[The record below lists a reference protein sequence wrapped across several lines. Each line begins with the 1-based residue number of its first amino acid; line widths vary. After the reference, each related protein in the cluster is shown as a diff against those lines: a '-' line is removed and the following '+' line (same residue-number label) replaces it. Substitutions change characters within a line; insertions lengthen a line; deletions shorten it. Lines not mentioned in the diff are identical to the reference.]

1 MASTDG
7 PTGATIAAIAADATV
22 RAGVTYGAR
31 PRSIRQHRGGS
42 MSTHSEYPSETRGDG
57 WVTFAMV
64 MLAFAGIV
72 NVLDGIVALTQ
83 SKVFV
88 QDAVFVF
95 SDLNTWGWI
104 VLLLG
109 ALQLFAAWSIGSGQ
123 TWARWFAIFVAGVN
137 AIGQLAWVPAYPV
150 WALAIFAV
158 DILIIYA
165 LTVYA
170 PRR

>member
-1 MASTDG
+1 MSAHEQPS
-7 PTGATIAAIAADATV
+7 
-22 RAGVTYGAR
+22 
-31 PRSIRQHRGGS
+31 GGS
-42 MSTHSEYPSETRGDG
+42 SRYGTETQGDG

-72 NVLDGIVALTQ
+72 NVLDGIVAVTQ
-83 SKVFV
+83 SKFFV

-95 SDLNTWGWI
+95 SDLKTWGWI

-109 ALQLFAAWSIGSGQ
+109 ALQLLAAWSIGSGQ
-123 TWARWFAIFVAGVN
+123 TWARWFAIFVAAVN

>member
-1 MASTDG
+1 
-7 PTGATIAAIAADATV
+7 
-22 RAGVTYGAR
+22 
-31 PRSIRQHRGGS
+31 
-42 MSTHSEYPSETRGDG
+42 MSSHTHSSDYPSATQGDG

-64 MLAFAGIV
+64 MIALAGII

-83 SKVFV
+83 SKVYV
-88 QDAVFVF
+88 QNTVFIF
-95 SDLNTWGWI
+95 SDLNTWAWI

-109 ALQLFAAWSIGSGQ
+109 ALQLIAAVSIGSGQ
-123 TWARWFAIFVAGVN
+123 TWARWFAIFVASVN

-150 WALAIFAV
+150 WALALFAV

-170 PRR
+170 GRRV

>member
-1 MASTDG
+1 
-7 PTGATIAAIAADATV
+7 
-22 RAGVTYGAR
+22 
-31 PRSIRQHRGGS
+31 
-42 MSTHSEYPSETRGDG
+42 
-57 WVTFAMV
+57 MV

-72 NVLDGIVALTQ
+72 NVRDGIVALTQ
-83 SKVFV
+83 SKFYV
-88 QDAVFVF
+88 QDAVYVF

-109 ALQLFAAWSIGSGQ
+109 ALQLLAAWSIGSGQ
-123 TWARWFAIFVAGVN
+123 TWARWFAIVVAAVN